1 MVDIWLLFCIGVI
14 FLIIIC
20 HAIIDDALYND
31 MICKDEIE
39 AELQACQKRKK
50 KKKTKKD
57 ILKTIIGGSG
67 GIGKKLDRHK
77 LENEKKNNSQEN
89 ANSSTSLAVKQI
101 HVEPYTNGLS
111 DNEDNSNV
119 NNGTN
124 INDVKRDAES
134 PKDISSRLMNEVSEA
149 PTSLPVL
156 HQNKQ
161 EQNASLVSNLATK
174 QDQNVFNGSNMA
186 WLSLEP
192 EFPSLNKYGE
202 MALMH
207 EQVGGRKRRGLIQA
221 SAETLLLASKI
232 IILVIVAIFNIFYWG
247 YILFG

>member
-20 HAIIDDALYND
+20 HAMIDDALYND
-31 MICKDEIE
+31 MICKGEIE
-39 AELQACQKRKK
+39 AELQACQKTKK

-67 GIGKKLDRHK
+67 GLGKKLDRHK
-77 LENEKKNNSQEN
+77 FENEKKKNSQEN
-89 ANSSTSLAVKQI
+89 ANSSTSLAIKQI

-111 DNEDNSNV
+111 DNEDNNNV

-124 INDVKRDAES
+124 INEVKRDAES
-134 PKDISSRLMNEVSEA
+134 PKDIISSRLVNEVSEA
-149 PTSLPVL
+149 SNSIPVL

-161 EQNASLVSNLATK
+161 EQNASLVSTLVTK
-174 QDQNVFNGSNMA
+174 QHQHVSNGSNMA

-192 EFPSLNKYGE
+192 EYGE